1 VRVDLSTE
9 GEVKER
15 AIFLRNAFLDH
26 ATISMRR
33 VRLRPLR
40 RSTFTSL
47 RRRMRR
53 AEYRPCFSR
62 LVLPKGA
69 PRGRPVLMPN

>member
-1 VRVDLSTE
+1 
-9 GEVKER
+9 VKER
-15 AIFLRNAFLDH
+15 AIFLRSALRDR
-26 ATISMRR
+26 AIISMRR

-40 RSTFTSL
+40 RRTFTSL

-62 LVLPKGA
+62 LLLPKGA